1 MSQVRYYLIKMIAGS
16 EIRIKKFN
24 FITALRSSSGYRIAI
39 KICKDCVL
47 ENNEGVEKFNNY
59 TKTSKQVVKF

>member
-1 MSQVRYYLIKMIAGS
+1 MIAGS

-39 KICKDCVL
+39 KIICKDCVL
-47 ENNEGVEKFNNY
+47 ENNEGVEKFDNY